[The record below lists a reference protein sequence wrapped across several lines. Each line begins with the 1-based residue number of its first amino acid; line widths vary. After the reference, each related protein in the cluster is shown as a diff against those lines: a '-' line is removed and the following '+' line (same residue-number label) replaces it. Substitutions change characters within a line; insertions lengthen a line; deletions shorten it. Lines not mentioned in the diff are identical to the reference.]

1 MRSKIIRIGGILYII
16 NASIYLL
23 FEFLTAYATRSRFK
37 VYIYISLYKCTS
49 DYMLAF
55 TKFQ

>member
-1 MRSKIIRIGGILYII
+1 MRIGGILYIL

-49 DYMLAF
+49 DCMMDF
-55 TKFQ
+55 TKFL